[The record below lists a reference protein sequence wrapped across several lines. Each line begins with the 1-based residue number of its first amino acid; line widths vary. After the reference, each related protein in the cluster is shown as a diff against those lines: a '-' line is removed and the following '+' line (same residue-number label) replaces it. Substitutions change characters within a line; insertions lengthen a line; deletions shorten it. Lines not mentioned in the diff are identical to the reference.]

1 MFAQV
6 FGLTKLGAAGAA
18 GAGGGAA
25 AVTAE
30 AGLTAGVGTG
40 KVAVAVAGVV
50 AGADPGD
57 AVGAGVDVCVAV
69 AVAARGGAVL
79 ATLAAGCTSPVTA
92 ASGVLTQSG
101 SGEPSDVS
109 SHMFDHLSR
118 APADLLP
125 RLGVLT
131 G

>member
-69 AVAARGGAVL
+69 AVAAGGGAVL
-79 ATLAAGCTSPVTA
+79 ATAGCTSPVTA